1 VGALVASR
9 RGAIPDWTISEAN
22 ALETKIGRLETA

>member
-9 RGAIPDWTISEAN
+9 RGAIPDWTLAEAK
-22 ALETKIGRLETA
+22 ALETKMGRLETA